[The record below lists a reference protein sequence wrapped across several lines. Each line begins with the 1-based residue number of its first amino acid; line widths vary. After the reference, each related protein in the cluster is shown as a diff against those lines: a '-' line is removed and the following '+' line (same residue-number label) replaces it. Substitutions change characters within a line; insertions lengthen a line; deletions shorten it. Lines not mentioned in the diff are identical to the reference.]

1 MGGQFRRIFWLSF
14 ANHLRKLPIFANYT
28 LYVLEEDTM
37 THEKCQQRGFQNI
50 YLLPQRRFVLAL
62 PHHLI
67 HSCNVKHCLYEK
79 KTTAKWQFSVFS
91 QAFFF
96 LAQSWQVPF
105 LLLSNGGSRHNH
117 ETLCQVYNLIVGP
130 YLNVLQE
137 S

>member
-67 HSCNVKHCLYEK
+67 HSCNVKHCLFEK
-79 KTTAKWQFSVFS
+79 KKKLRLNGSFPCFLKP
-91 QAFFF
+91 FFF
-96 LAQSWQVPF
+96 LPQSWQVPF
-105 LLLSNGGSRHNH
+105 LLLSNRGSRHNH
-117 ETLCQVYNLIVGP
+117 ETLCQVYNLIVGDP
-130 YLNVLQE
+130 I
-137 S
+137 